1 MEKELN
7 NQQVG
12 DKRPTVEE
20 QLKDLQQGR
29 TESDTKLSEM
39 QDSLSCLAFLQP
51 QAPTQA
57 SLSVP
62 APEIPVNQ
70 QDLAQSVQPQGQ
82 ENSQVQQQCP
92 PIASITAPCNTSG
105 TVTSQTATLTSQTQR
120 TAILPPYPVTWCS
133 TRTTIPMTE

>member
-1 MEKELN
+1 MN
-7 NQQVG
+7 NQRVG
-12 DKRPTVEE
+12 DEPATVEE
-20 QLKDLQQGR
+20 QLKDLQQAQ

-39 QDSLSCLAFLQP
+39 QDSLAKILAFLQP

-62 APEIPVNQ
+62 VPEIPVNQ

-92 PIASITAPCNTSG
+92 PIATITTAPNNTSS

>member
-1 MEKELN
+1 MENKLN
-7 NQQVG
+7 NQQVV
-12 DKRPTVEE
+12 DKPATVEE
-20 QLKDLQQGR
+20 QLKDLQQGQ
-29 TESDTKLSEM
+29 TELSEM
-39 QDSLSCLAFLQP
+39 QDSLAKILVFLQL

-92 PIASITAPCNTSG
+92 PIATIIAPSNTSG
-105 TVTSQTATLTSQTQR
+105 TVTSQTATLTSPTQP
-120 TAILPPYPVTWCS
+120 TAILPPYPVTWGS
-133 TRTTIPMTE
+133 TRTTIPIPMTE

>member
-20 QLKDLQQGR
+20 QLKDLQQGQ

-39 QDSLSCLAFLQP
+39 QDSLFCLAFLQP

-62 APEIPVNQ
+62 APKIPVN
-70 QDLAQSVQPQGQ
+70 LAQSVQPQGQ
-82 ENSQVQQQCP
+82 ENSQVQQQLQL
-92 PIASITAPCNTSG
+92 ATITATSNTSG
-105 TVTSQTATLTSQTQR
+105 TN
-120 TAILPPYPVTWCS
+120 
-133 TRTTIPMTE
+133 